1 MQKLNTSS
9 IVFLTLVICVT
20 PEVTWHFH
28 FPLQYFSITT
38 FYISPFS
45 HRSRIRSAAQQSHHL
60 QNKKEKKNVK
70 HFRSLMW
77 SARPSVLR
85 HRVLLHLQKALKR
98 ARNI

>member
-77 SARPSVLR
+77 SSRSSVLR
-85 HRVLLHLQKALKR
+85 HRVL
-98 ARNI
+98 